1 MFEVRDYIV
10 LEGADALGQPLVEVW
25 LDYLPG
31 VDGIEPVETLKA
43 QRKDNS
49 LHIPHLSRSV
59 VNLNDEAWRLIAIT
73 GDGAVVV
80 CGPGGVVWRALWQ
93 LE

>member
-59 VNLNDEAWRLIAIT
+59 VDLSDEAWRLIAIT

-80 CGPGGVVWRALWQ
+80 CGPGGVVWRGLWQ

>member
-31 VDGIEPVETLKA
+31 VDGIEPVEALKA

-49 LHIPHLSRSV
+49 LHIPYLSRNV
-59 VNLNDEAWRLIAIT
+59 VDLSDEAWRLIGIT

-80 CGPGGVVWRALWQ
+80 CGAGGVVWRALWT